1 MPQANVSGFSIRT
14 VCGLT
19 SPMESVGTA
28 KGSKGIDVM
37 GNSITSW
44 IIDGCEF
51 FNCSGFFL
59 G

>member
-1 MPQANVSGFSIRT
+1 MSGFSIRT